1 MSFYW
6 PIRGLPA
13 LLGVAALS
21 AAAQTSPTVPA
32 VIDRASSSV
41 QQGPYKSAF
50 RDYRPY
56 SDEKLLGW
64 KQSNDTVGAI
74 GGWRVY
80 AKQAQQ
86 ATNDSAGAAN
96 AVGAVRSADDKPEG
110 PAK

>member
-1 MSFYW
+1 MYFFW

-13 LLGVAALS
+13 LLGLAALS
-21 AAAQTSPTVPA
+21 AAAQPSLTAPA

-56 SDEKLLGW
+56 SDEELLGW
-64 KQSNDTVGAI
+64 KQSTETVGTI
-74 GGWRVY
+74 GV
-80 AKQAQQ
+80 K
-86 ATNDSAGAAN
+86 
-96 AVGAVRSADDKPEG
+96 